1 MSAKAPSKLSFN
13 YWESV
18 PEESVRRAFWIFAGA
33 ILIFRLFV
41 LAVIPLDL
49 SGDEAYYWE
58 WGRHLDWGYFS
69 KPPGIGWLMA
79 LAGKIGGDTTFGIR
93 MFAAF
98 LGTGSLICL
107 FLLALRLYGPAV
119 AMITAFAFVANPA
132 NAALN
137 LTLTIDAPLMF
148 FWSLSLYAFWEF
160 INAGQAS
167 CLSSENAET
176 GFQPERSRP
185 VSSEQGALASNNVS
199 ETGRMPVL
207 PFFKSRG
214 WWGTVLFIGLVGG
227 MLSKQMMLVFHPVAV
242 LFLALSKDYRAQL
255 KQPVLW
261 IILIGSLI
269 AWLPPLWWNMQ
280 NEWVTVVHTMHH
292 FETDTATIGK
302 HIGRFFEYV
311 GSQLGIITPV
321 FYVLIMALVFAAL
334 RVWKRLADRERYLWL
349 FGGPAL
355 LVILLMGLR
364 QRINPN
370 WPAVFYGSTIIL
382 LTGWAAGK
390 WSLDLKLD
398 HWRRAF
404 PAGMKIAIG
413 FAVTVYVVVFA
424 LSSGFVR
431 LRGLDPTARIRG
443 WSQLAKDVDAVRR
456 ELPNGEHLPLITQS
470 HRFMTSELAFY
481 LHDQPRVYIYN
492 SDPSAIESQYD
503 LWKTPATHLGEDA
516 LIIVQGDPKSIEAG
530 LTNRFESVSIHGILH
545 YPQQGRALQTVTLAI
560 GHDIQRWPGLH
571 EHLPKRP

>member
-1 MSAKAPSKLSFN
+1 M
-13 YWESV
+13 
-18 PEESVRRAFWIFAGA
+18 RRAFWIFAGA

-79 LAGKIGGDTTFGIR
+79 LAGKVGGDTTFGIR

-148 FWSLSLYAFWEF
+148 FWSLSLFAFWEF
-160 INAGQAS
+160 INVGQAS
-167 CLSSENAET
+167 SLSSENADT
-176 GFQPERSRP
+176 GLQAEHSNPAASKRDSRISNDDFQTARLPIRP
-185 VSSEQGALASNNVS
+185 VRGSS
-199 ETGRMPVL
+199 
-207 PFFKSRG
+207 G
-214 WWGTVLFIGLVGG
+214 WWGTLLFIGLVSG
-227 MLSKQMMLVFHPVAV
+227 MLSKQMMLVFHPVAI

-255 KQPVLW
+255 KRPMLW

-321 FYVLIMALVFAAL
+321 FYVLIMALVISAL
-334 RVWKRLADRERYLWL
+334 RVWKRLADRERFLWL

-382 LTGWAAGK
+382 LAGWAAGK
-390 WSLDLKLD
+390 WSLNLKLD
-398 HWRRAF
+398 RWRRAF

-413 FAVTVYVVVFA
+413 FAVAVYVAVFA
-424 LSSGFVR
+424 LSLGVVR

-481 LHDQPRVYIYN
+481 LHDQPRVYVYN
-492 SDPSAIESQYD
+492 SDPTAIESQYD

-530 LTNRFESVSIHGILH
+530 LTNRFASVSVHGILH

-560 GHDIQRWPGLH
+560 GHDIKSWPGLH
-571 EHLPKRP
+571 DHVAKRP